1 MRRTL
6 YLIGA
11 LLLAHVV
18 LLTVHPSGATVADSS
33 EGLDIG
39 IVFDIGGRGDKSF
52 NDGAYLGGIRAAKAL
67 GARVR
72 YIEPG
77 EGSDRE
83 AGLRLLAAEGVDLVV
98 AVGFIFTDDVNLLAK
113 EYPNVKFADVDY
125 AVATDSL
132 GTPRPMPPN
141 LVALKFREEQ
151 GSFLVG
157 ALAALVGKSK
167 KVGFVGGMDIALI
180 HKFEAGYRA
189 GVQHVCPDCDVIVN
203 YAGVTPEAFRNPGRG
218 KEMALAM
225 YNQGV
230 NVIFHASGSTGLGV
244 FEAARTTGKL
254 GIGVDADQYSEAP
267 GHVLTSMVKGIDES
281 VFQAVK
287 AVKEG
292 TFTGGIQQ
300 FGLAE
305 IGVGYVYDAN
315 NKALIPDAVRATLN
329 ALTADIIA
337 GRITVP
343 STRPGTK

>member
-11 LLLAHVV
+11 LLLAHIA
-18 LLTVHPSGATVADSS
+18 LLTVHPSGATVADTSD
-33 EGLDIG
+33 GLDIG
-39 IVFDIGGRGDKSF
+39 IVFDVGGRGDKSF
-52 NDGAYLGGIRAAKAL
+52 NDGAYLGGLRAAKTL

-83 AGLRLLAAEGVDLVV
+83 AGLRLLAAEGMDLVV
-98 AVGFIFTDDVNLLAK
+98 AVGFIFSDDVNLLAK

-125 AVATDSL
+125 AVATDRV
-132 GTPRPMPPN
+132 GTPLPMAPN

-157 ALAALVGKSK
+157 ALAALVGNSK

-225 YNQGV
+225 YSQGV

-244 FEAARTTGKL
+244 FEAARTTGKF
-254 GIGVDADQYSEAP
+254 GIGVDADQFSEAP

-281 VFQAVK
+281 VFQAAK

-292 TFTGGIQQ
+292 TFRGGIQQ

-305 IGVGYVYDAN
+305 KGVGYVYDAN
-315 NKALIPDAVRATLN
+315 NKALIPDAVRARLD
-329 ALTADIIA
+329 ALTADIVA
-337 GRITVP
+337 GRIVVP
-343 STRPGTK
+343 STR